1 MMLPHGARAYWTTPG
16 APNPRVVDM
25 YAAELG
31 VDLPSLERTVD
42 LRSGENRGVAA
53 LRLNPSGGV
62 PWLEFEDGTAISE
75 TVALCE
81 LLDEVSATTAT
92 HAAST
97 HAPLAAT
104 VRNRAAFQ
112 PVAWRGGR
120 QRGSSRD
127 GYAGGLCPLYARNSF
142 VTGACICV
150 TYMLNVVTCPCGVR
164 RRSRPYR
171 PAEAPL

>member
-62 PWLEFEDGTAISE
+62 PWLEFEDDTAISE

-112 PVAWRGGR
+112 PVA
-120 QRGSSRD
+120 
-127 GYAGGLCPLYARNSF
+127 
-142 VTGACICV
+142 
-150 TYMLNVVTCPCGVR
+150 
-164 RRSRPYR
+164 
-171 PAEAPL
+171 